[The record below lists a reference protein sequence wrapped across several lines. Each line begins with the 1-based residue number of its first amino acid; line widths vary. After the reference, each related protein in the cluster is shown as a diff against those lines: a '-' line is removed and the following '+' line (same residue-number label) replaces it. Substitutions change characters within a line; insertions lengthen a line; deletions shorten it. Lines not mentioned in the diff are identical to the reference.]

1 MAKEN
6 SESDKVEEAKISR
19 SEDAAGNNCNK
30 TRENRDGWRLVG
42 WLRRHFVWPGVGYED
57 LTAARARLS
66 GFISLARF
74 SARRETFRA
83 AAPDVPENV
92 LRPRRGKL
100 RDVPD
105 ARKYARAFRHCTRIR
120 LARRLPRNFQSED
133 KRKEIV
139 IAASR
144 TFMEIPTF
152 QSIRTCKCKIQYIPW
167 HSNPSIVYLTIHA
180 IEFTCIVHAISN
192 IGIWYESFY
201 TL

>member
-1 MAKEN
+1 MIATKPGKTATGGGW
-6 SESDKVEEAKISR
+6 SDGCEDIS
-19 SEDAAGNNCNK
+19 S
-30 TRENRDGWRLVG
+30 
-42 WLRRHFVWPGVGYED
+42 GYED

-92 LRPRRGKL
+92 LRPRRGKM

-120 LARRLPRNFQSED
+120 TGPRGNLRRGLARRLPRNFRSED
-133 KRKEIV
+133 KRKQIL

-152 QSIRTCKCKIQYIPW
+152 QSTRTCKRKTQYIPW
-167 HSNPSIVYLTIHA
+167 HSNSSIIYLTIHA
-180 IEFTCIVHAISN
+180 IEFTRIVHATSN
-192 IGIWYESFY
+192 IGIWFESFY